1 MFDGLLG
8 DLNVN
13 VNINNVELEEINNM
27 NSFSVCL
34 VQGRPTIRVASLNT
48 DERWLFDTGA
58 GISVIH
64 KDLYNRMD
72 PKPKLCESPYNVTG
86 ANKKP
91 VDLLGVAKRLP
102 IKLLNEETTVDVLVS
117 PELSYQAIL
126 GMDVIRKLNIVLN
139 PRTLKFSK
147 IKEVPVSALALQT
160 YRVPPMCGRPI
171 KIKVNGPLADGNA
184 VVTNLDSPILDK
196 LFVPEAMAT
205 VHDLSLI
212 HI

>member
-1 MFDGLLG
+1 
-8 DLNVN
+8 VS
-13 VNINNVELEEINNM
+13 NIELEEINNL

-34 VQGRPTIRVASLNT
+34 VQGRPTIRVASLDT

-58 GISVIH
+58 GVSVIH
-64 KDLYNRMD
+64 KDLYNRMN
-72 PKPKLCESPYNVTG
+72 PKPKLSESPYSVTG

-147 IKEVPVSALALQT
+147 IKDVPVSALALQT

-171 KIKVNGPLADGNA
+171 KIKVNGPLCATSNSFTT
-184 VVTNLDSPILDK
+184 TNKPSMLR
-196 LFVPEAMAT
+196 
-205 VHDLSLI
+205 H
-212 HI
+212 